1 MTDNGITVGDWGTIQ
16 IKRFVDASN
25 KQNHI
30 STWSGAVSMPY
41 KKYSIKEED
50 MRIKTASFVSPNY
63 IDLTTGQY
71 AIRIVS
77 KYHENF
83 AGILLD
89 VDYDEDTDLYTYQCQ
104 DFSRLYMGKCECI
117 WNKSRIYDGLL
128 QLLAHGQ
135 MKKKISRKGFEDVCS
150 GLRALKYYD
159 QSLYPNQHYKG
170 NPFKQNISLISRDK
184 TEIELIRSLVFSRL
198 GYFDIYFNDCGILQ
212 IKPLSKTDWENT
224 GLHLSSTEYANR
236 KFKFSTANAI
246 TGVVV
251 NGSDASYGPT
261 YKSKQLTKLD
271 LKAFFGNVTTS
282 ISDPVQKSA
291 TKKTSNAVKNKNN
304 SATVNKDNPYGTKNK
319 EVWVNMDEAGSGSS
333 DWNYINKI
341 CSLLEKNGWK
351 VHNMGVGAN
360 IHTDSNQFS
369 KCHDGIWWTIDNG
382 MDPGTI
388 RHLGYDSWCA
398 GSIMKRGGR
407 CVFACMM
414 DNTKKYWVEKGC
426 DNWYDLHEAHDD
438 GYSAG
443 DTYLKYPAG
452 YMAWSGLPF
461 MTAKNYDAGGM
472 VAQFLKGGVS
482 QEALKMSNWK
492 NHKGNYYI
500 RSGWSSK
507 Y

>member
-1 MTDNGITVGDWGTIQ
+1 MTGNGITVGDWGTIQ

-251 NGSDASYGPT
+251 NGSDAKYGKSYT
-261 YKSKQLTKLD
+261 AKDLTKLD

-304 SATVNKDNPYGTKNK
+304 TASVNKDNPYGTKKKVVYMNIDVIEDDGHSEQDRMNK
-319 EVWVNMDEAGSGSS
+319 MCD
-333 DWNYINKI
+333 
-341 CSLLEKNGWK
+341 LLKKHGWEC
-351 VHNMGVGAN
+351 HTCGVGN
-360 IHTDSNQFS
+360 WSHY
-369 KCHDGIWWTIDNG
+369 KRRGEVYGGIWFTLYG
-382 MDPGTI
+382 GA
-388 RHLGYDSWCA
+388 CA
-398 GSIMKRGGR
+398 GTLYETCTNNWFRKPLVNHGSRTVVGFFPPAGDIRKGG
-407 CVFACMM
+407 
-414 DNTKKYWVEKGC
+414 KYYEW
-426 DNWYDLHEAHDD
+426 LPRAHDD
-438 GYSAG
+438 GFSSYNFTGVSH
-443 DTYLKYPAG
+443 
-452 YMAWSGLPF
+452 MADLLTKCAVPF
-461 MTAKNYDAGGM
+461 MYAKNPAEM
-472 VAQFLKGGVS
+472 VSKFLKGGDNP
-482 QEALKMSNWK
+482 EACNKNWK
-492 NHKGNYYI
+492 FYS
-500 RSGWSSK
+500 R
-507 Y
+507 

>member
-1 MTDNGITVGDWGTIQ
+1 
-16 IKRFVDASN
+16 
-25 KQNHI
+25 
-30 STWSGAVSMPY
+30 
-41 KKYSIKEED
+41 

-251 NGSDASYGPT
+251 NGSDASYGLT

-271 LKAFFGNVTTS
+271 LKAFFGNFTTS

-304 SATVNKDNPYGTKNK
+304 TASVNKDNPYGTKKKVVYMNIDVIEDDGHSEQDRMNK
-319 EVWVNMDEAGSGSS
+319 MCD
-333 DWNYINKI
+333 
-341 CSLLEKNGWK
+341 LLKKHGWEC
-351 VHNMGVGAN
+351 HTCGVGN
-360 IHTDSNQFS
+360 WSHYERRGEVYG
-369 KCHDGIWWTIDNG
+369 GIWFTLYG
-382 MDPGTI
+382 GA
-388 RHLGYDSWCA
+388 CA
-398 GSIMKRGGR
+398 GTLYETCTNNWFRKPLVNHGSRTVVGFFPPAGDIRKGG
-407 CVFACMM
+407 
-414 DNTKKYWVEKGC
+414 KYYKW
-426 DNWYDLHEAHDD
+426 LPRAHDD
-438 GYSAG
+438 GFSSYNFTGVSH
-443 DTYLKYPAG
+443 
-452 YMAWSGLPF
+452 MADMLTKCAVPF
-461 MTAKNYDAGGM
+461 MYAKNPAEM
-472 VAQFLKGGVS
+472 VSKFLKGGDNP
-482 QEALKMSNWK
+482 EACNKNWK
-492 NHKGNYYI
+492 FYS
-500 RSGWSSK
+500 R
-507 Y
+507 

>member
-41 KKYSIKEED
+41 KKYSIKESD

-304 SATVNKDNPYGTKNK
+304 TGAINSDNPYGTKRKVVYMNI
-319 EVWVNMDEAGSGSS
+319 DSIDGYSS
-333 DWNYINKI
+333 DQNKMDKM
-341 CSLLEKNGWK
+341 CDLLKKHGWEC
-351 VHNMGVGAN
+351 HTCGVGN
-360 IHTDSNQFS
+360 WSHYERRGEVYG
-369 KCHDGIWWTIDNG
+369 GIWFTLYG
-382 MDPGTI
+382 GA
-388 RHLGYDSWCA
+388 CA
-398 GSIMKRGGR
+398 GTLYETCTNNWFRKPLVNHGSRTVVGFFPPAGDIRKGG
-407 CVFACMM
+407 
-414 DNTKKYWVEKGC
+414 KYYKW
-426 DNWYDLHEAHDD
+426 LPRAHDD
-438 GYSAG
+438 GFSSYNFTGVSH
-443 DTYLKYPAG
+443 
-452 YMAWSGLPF
+452 MADMLTKCAVPF
-461 MTAKNYDAGGM
+461 MYAKNPAEM
-472 VAQFLKGGVS
+472 VSKFLKGGDNP
-482 QEALKMSNWK
+482 EACNKNWK
-492 NHKGNYYI
+492 FYS
-500 RSGWSSK
+500 R
-507 Y
+507 

>member
-41 KKYSIKEED
+41 KKYSIKESD

-251 NGSDASYGPT
+251 SGSDASYGKA

-271 LKAFFGNVTTS
+271 LSAFFGNVATS

-304 SATVNKDNPYGTKNK
+304 TASVNKDNPYGTKKKVVYMNIDVIEDDGHSEQDRMNK
-319 EVWVNMDEAGSGSS
+319 MCD
-333 DWNYINKI
+333 
-341 CSLLEKNGWK
+341 LLKKHGWECHTCGVGNWSHYERRGE
-351 VHNMGVGAN
+351 VHN
-360 IHTDSNQFS
+360 
-369 KCHDGIWWTIDNG
+369 GIWFTLYG
-382 MDPGTI
+382 GA
-388 RHLGYDSWCA
+388 CA
-398 GSIMKRGGR
+398 GTLYETCTNNWFRKPLVNHGSRTVVGFFPPAGDIRKGG
-407 CVFACMM
+407 
-414 DNTKKYWVEKGC
+414 KYYKW
-426 DNWYDLHEAHDD
+426 LPRAHDD
-438 GYSAG
+438 GFSSYNFTGVSH
-443 DTYLKYPAG
+443 
-452 YMAWSGLPF
+452 MADMLTKCAVPF
-461 MTAKNYDAGGM
+461 MYAKNPAEM
-472 VAQFLKGGVS
+472 VSKFLKGGDNP
-482 QEALKMSNWK
+482 EACNKNWK
-492 NHKGNYYI
+492 FYS
-500 RSGWSSK
+500 R
-507 Y
+507 

>member
-41 KKYSIKEED
+41 KKYSIKESD

-251 NGSDASYGPT
+251 NGSDASYGLT

-271 LKAFFGNVTTS
+271 LKACFGNVTTS

-304 SATVNKDNPYGTKNK
+304 TGAINSDNPYGTKRKVVYMNI
-319 EVWVNMDEAGSGSS
+319 DSIDGYSS
-333 DWNYINKI
+333 DQNKMDKM
-341 CSLLEKNGWK
+341 CDLLKKHGWECHTCGVGNWSHYERRGE
-351 VHNMGVGAN
+351 VHN
-360 IHTDSNQFS
+360 
-369 KCHDGIWWTIDNG
+369 GIWFTLYG
-382 MDPGTI
+382 GA
-388 RHLGYDSWCA
+388 CA
-398 GSIMKRGGR
+398 GTLYETCTNNWFRKPLVNHGSRTVVGFFPPAGDIRKGG
-407 CVFACMM
+407 
-414 DNTKKYWVEKGC
+414 KYYEW
-426 DNWYDLHEAHDD
+426 LPRAHDD
-438 GYSAG
+438 GFSSYNFTGVSH
-443 DTYLKYPAG
+443 
-452 YMAWSGLPF
+452 MADMLTKCAVPF
-461 MTAKNYDAGGM
+461 MYAKNPAEM
-472 VAQFLKGGVS
+472 VSKFLKGGDNP
-482 QEALKMSNWK
+482 EACNKNWK
-492 NHKGNYYI
+492 FYS
-500 RSGWSSK
+500 R
-507 Y
+507 

>member
-41 KKYSIKEED
+41 KKYSIKESD

-89 VDYDEDTDLYTYQCQ
+89 VEYDEDTDLYTYQCQ

-236 KFKFSTANAI
+236 KFKFSTTNAI

-251 NGSDASYGPT
+251 NGSDAKYGKSYT
-261 YKSKQLTKLD
+261 AKDLTKLD

-304 SATVNKDNPYGTKNK
+304 SATVNKDNPYGTKRKVVYMNI
-319 EVWVNMDEAGSGSS
+319 DLIDGYSS
-333 DWNYINKI
+333 DQNKMDKM
-341 CSLLEKNGWK
+341 CDLLKKHGWEC
-351 VHNMGVGAN
+351 HTCGVGSESHHQRRGEVYN
-360 IHTDSNQFS
+360 
-369 KCHDGIWWTIDNG
+369 GIWFTLYG
-382 MDPGTI
+382 GA
-388 RHLGYDSWCA
+388 CA
-398 GSIMKRGGR
+398 GTLRETAKNDWYRKPLVNHGSRTVVGFFPPAGDIRKGG
-407 CVFACMM
+407 
-414 DNTKKYWVEKGC
+414 KYYSW
-426 DNWYDLHEAHDD
+426 LPRAHDD
-438 GYSAG
+438 GFSG
-443 DTYLKYPAG
+443 DFSGVSYPAK
-452 YMAWSGLPF
+452 MLTDCAVPF
-461 MTAKNYDAGGM
+461 MYAKNPAEM
-472 VAQFLKGGVS
+472 VNKFLKGGDNP
-482 QEALKMSNWK
+482 EACNKNWK
-492 NHKGNYYI
+492 FYS
-500 RSGWSSK
+500 R
-507 Y
+507 

>member
-41 KKYSIKEED
+41 KKYSIKESD

-89 VDYDEDTDLYTYQCQ
+89 VEYDEDTDLYTYQCQ

-236 KFKFSTANAI
+236 KFKFSTTNAI

-304 SATVNKDNPYGTKNK
+304 SATVNKDNPYGTKKKVVYLNI
-319 EVWVNMDEAGSGSS
+319 DSIDGDSS
-333 DWNYINKI
+333 DQNKMDRM
-341 CSLLEKNGWK
+341 CDLLKKHGWEC
-351 VHNMGVGAN
+351 HTCGVGN
-360 IHTDSNQFS
+360 WSHYERRGEVYN
-369 KCHDGIWWTIDNG
+369 GIWFTLYG
-382 MDPGTI
+382 GA
-388 RHLGYDSWCA
+388 CA
-398 GSIMKRGGR
+398 GTLYETCTNDWFRRPIVNHGSRTVVGFFPPAGDIRKGG
-407 CVFACMM
+407 
-414 DNTKKYWVEKGC
+414 KYYSW
-426 DNWYDLHEAHDD
+426 LPRAHDD
-438 GYSAG
+438 GFSSYNFTGVSH
-443 DTYLKYPAG
+443 
-452 YMAWSGLPF
+452 MADMLTKCAVPF
-461 MTAKNYDAGGM
+461 MYAKNPAEM
-472 VAQFLKGGVS
+472 VNKFLKGGDNP
-482 QEALKMSNWK
+482 EACTKNWK
-492 NHKGNYYI
+492 FYS
-500 RSGWSSK
+500 R
-507 Y
+507 

>member
-41 KKYSIKEED
+41 KKYSIKESD

-251 NGSDASYGPT
+251 NGSDASYGLT

-304 SATVNKDNPYGTKNK
+304 TGAINSDNPYGTKRKVVYLNI
-319 EVWVNMDEAGSGSS
+319 DSIDGDSS
-333 DWNYINKI
+333 DQNKMDKM
-341 CSLLEKNGWK
+341 CDLLKKHGWECHTCGVGNWSHYERRGE
-351 VHNMGVGAN
+351 VHN
-360 IHTDSNQFS
+360 
-369 KCHDGIWWTIDNG
+369 GIWFTLYG
-382 MDPGTI
+382 GA
-388 RHLGYDSWCA
+388 CA
-398 GSIMKRGGR
+398 GTLYETCTNDWFRKPLVNHGSRTVVGFFPPAGNIRKGG
-407 CVFACMM
+407 
-414 DNTKKYWVEKGC
+414 KYYEW
-426 DNWYDLHEAHDD
+426 LPRAHDD
-438 GYSAG
+438 GFSSYNFTGVSH
-443 DTYLKYPAG
+443 
-452 YMAWSGLPF
+452 MADLLTKCAVPF
-461 MTAKNYDAGGM
+461 MYAKNPAEM
-472 VAQFLKGGVS
+472 VSKFLKGGDNP
-482 QEALKMSNWK
+482 EACNKNWK
-492 NHKGNYYI
+492 FYS
-500 RSGWSSK
+500 R
-507 Y
+507 

>member
-251 NGSDASYGPT
+251 NGSDASYGKA

-271 LKAFFGNVTTS
+271 LKAFFGNFTTS

-304 SATVNKDNPYGTKNK
+304 TGAINSDNPYGTKRKVVYMNI
-319 EVWVNMDEAGSGSS
+319 DSIDGYSS
-333 DWNYINKI
+333 DQNKMDKM
-341 CSLLEKNGWK
+341 CDLLKKHGWEC
-351 VHNMGVGAN
+351 HTCGVGN
-360 IHTDSNQFS
+360 WSHYERRGEVYG
-369 KCHDGIWWTIDNG
+369 GIWFTLYG
-382 MDPGTI
+382 GA
-388 RHLGYDSWCA
+388 CA
-398 GSIMKRGGR
+398 GTLYETCTNNWFRKPLVNHGSRTVVGFFPPAGDIRKGG
-407 CVFACMM
+407 
-414 DNTKKYWVEKGC
+414 KYYKW
-426 DNWYDLHEAHDD
+426 LPRAHDD
-438 GYSAG
+438 GFSSYNFTGVSH
-443 DTYLKYPAG
+443 
-452 YMAWSGLPF
+452 MADMLTKCAVPF
-461 MTAKNYDAGGM
+461 MYAKNPAEM
-472 VAQFLKGGVS
+472 VSKFLKGGDNP
-482 QEALKMSNWK
+482 EACNKNWK
-492 NHKGNYYI
+492 FYS
-500 RSGWSSK
+500 R
-507 Y
+507 

>member
-304 SATVNKDNPYGTKNK
+304 TASVNKDNPYGTKRKVVYMNI
-319 EVWVNMDEAGSGSS
+319 DLIDGYSS
-333 DWNYINKI
+333 DQNKMNRLCDI
-341 CSLLEKNGWK
+341 LHKHGWEC
-351 VHNMGVGAN
+351 HTCGVGSESHYERRGEVN
-360 IHTDSNQFS
+360 N
-369 KCHDGIWWTIDNG
+369 GIWLTLYG
-382 MDPGTI
+382 GA
-388 RHLGYDSWCA
+388 CA
-398 GSIMKRGGR
+398 GTLRETATNDWFRRPIVNHGSRTVVGFFPPAGDIREGG
-407 CVFACMM
+407 
-414 DNTKKYWVEKGC
+414 KYYKW
-426 DNWYDLHEAHDD
+426 LPRAHDD
-438 GYSAG
+438 GFSG
-443 DTYLKYPAG
+443 NFSGVSYPAK
-452 YMAWSGLPF
+452 MLTNAAVPF
-461 MTAKNYDAGGM
+461 MYAKNPAEM
-472 VAQFLKGGVS
+472 ASKFLKGGDNP
-482 QEALKMSNWK
+482 EACNKNWK
-492 NHKGNYYI
+492 FYS
-500 RSGWSSK
+500 R
-507 Y
+507 

>member
-170 NPFKQNISLISRDK
+170 NPFKQNISLISRNK

-251 NGSDASYGPT
+251 NGSDAKYGKSYT
-261 YKSKQLTKLD
+261 AKDLTKLD

-472 VAQFLKGGVS
+472 VAQFLKGGCS